1 MEELSLDRSE
11 LRRMQREQERERR
24 RVRDRE
30 RRQSMTIEQRE
41 RHLARRRRN
50 YQLRRLRAENAK
62 AGDFPSQQISNEQDA
77 AGSEGNN
84 DVREVTQLENP
95 TTERLQY
102 SQCLEAAASRSSN
115 LSKRLRLSHIRRLAR
130 SLNHLGGEVIGNHQI
145 VADVIPKG
153 DTNASC
159 FRIGDFDSGR
169 LPNGLRFNRVKR
181 LARSINSSTNE
192 ASVNGPK
199 VEQIPSAEE
208 IRAIGDDKP
217 KFGQSID
224 VRGEVEGPN
233 MDDCMTEKANRMR
246 KTCWQGSPISS
257 NSYS

>member
-145 VADVIPKG
+145 VADVISKG

-199 VEQIPSAEE
+199 GTKQKLNRFRLQKRFERLVMISLNLDKVLMLEE
-208 IRAIGDDKP
+208 KWKDLTWMVILSCI
-217 KFGQSID
+217 FN
-224 VRGEVEGPN
+224 VR
-233 MDDCMTEKANRMR
+233 K
-246 KTCWQGSPISS
+246 
-257 NSYS
+257 